1 MTYSDST
8 LEHQCG
14 VFKSVKQRNNI
25 TTLEAAD
32 RSVSSSPDNEL
43 DSDLSFLSIRK
54 QSKIRKAEVGQ
65 NQKKSNGNTKYYG
78 GTSDAKTQFSDEF
91 MSNRNINN
99 MNRYEATDDLP
110 GKEAEGFY
118 VEIL

>member
-1 MTYSDST
+1 M
-8 LEHQCG
+8 
-14 VFKSVKQRNNI
+14 KQRNNI

-32 RSVSSSPDNEL
+32 RSVSSSPDDEL
-43 DSDLSFLSIRK
+43 DSDLSFPSIRK

-65 NQKKSNGNTKYYG
+65 NQKKSNGHTKYYG
-78 GTSDAKTQFSDEF
+78 GTSDAKKQLCDEF
-91 MSNRNINN
+91 ISNRNINN

-110 GKEAEGFY
+110 GKESEGFY